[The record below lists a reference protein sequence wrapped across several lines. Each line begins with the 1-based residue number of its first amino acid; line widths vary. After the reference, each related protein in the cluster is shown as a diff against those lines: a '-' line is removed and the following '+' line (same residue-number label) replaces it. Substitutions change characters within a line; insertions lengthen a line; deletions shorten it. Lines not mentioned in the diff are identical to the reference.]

1 MRAINDSSIGKLS
14 RRSGV
19 NIETIRF
26 YERVG
31 ILPKPPR
38 SLGGHRLYDEAHEKR
53 LRFVRRSREL
63 GFSLDEVREL
73 LRLVDGGRYTCGE
86 VKAITL
92 NHLTDVRH
100 KIADLR
106 RLARTLATVAE
117 RCRGSRVPDCPIVD
131 ALFDGR

>member
-1 MRAINDSSIGKLS
+1 MDEFPIGQLS

-31 ILPKPPR
+31 ILPEPPR
-38 SLGGHRLYDEAHEKR
+38 SQGGHRLYGEIHEKR
-53 LRFVRRSREL
+53 LHFVRRSREL
-63 GFSLDEVREL
+63 GFSLDEIREL
-73 LRLVDGGRYTCGE
+73 LRLVDGGRYTCSE

-92 NHLTDVRH
+92 DHLADVRR
-100 KIADLR
+100 KMADLR
-106 RLARTLATVAE
+106 RLARTLAAVAE
-117 RCRGSRVPDCPIVD
+117 RCRGGRVPECPIID

>member
-1 MRAINDSSIGKLS
+1 MDEFSIGELS
-14 RRSGV
+14 RRARV

-26 YERVG
+26 YERVR

-38 SLGGHRLYDEAHEKR
+38 SLGGHRLYDGTHEKR

-73 LRLVDGGRYTCGE
+73 LRLVDGGRYTCAE

-92 NHLTDVRH
+92 GHLADVRS

-106 RLARTLATVAE
+106 RLARTLAAVAE
-117 RCRGSRVPDCPIVD
+117 RCRGSRVPECPIID
-131 ALFDGR
+131 ALFDER